1 MKQEKDLYFYQTLQT
16 SLGIRNSYLV
26 RIYLVVN
33 KVFVVPNQDI
43 ICKYVAREIGN
54 IHSSCGS
61 DSGAISLSHSWDLVA
76 RRGGET
82 F

>member
-1 MKQEKDLYFYQTLQT
+1 M
-16 SLGIRNSYLV
+16 

-33 KVFVVPNQDI
+33 KVFVGPNQNI

-82 F
+82 FWVVCGQGSLGREVGMGHLEHRR